1 MFLSHTKYQE
11 TQIDNGMDKRS
22 EDTEKHLS
30 AMDEAVKFEK
40 DLKEIEKGL
49 QENVSP
55 LQNKA

>member
-1 MFLSHTKYQE
+1 MGWTKGLKTLKNIY
-11 TQIDNGMDKRS
+11 
-22 EDTEKHLS
+22 S
-30 AMDEAVKFEK
+30 AMDEAVNFEK